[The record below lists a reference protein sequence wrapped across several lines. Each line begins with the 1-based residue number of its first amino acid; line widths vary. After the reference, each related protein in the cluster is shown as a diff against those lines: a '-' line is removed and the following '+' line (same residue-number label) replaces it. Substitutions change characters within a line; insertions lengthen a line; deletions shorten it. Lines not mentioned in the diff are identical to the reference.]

1 MRKTMLGL
9 VLAALMTAGLGS
21 AAWAEPAPVVQY
33 PASAVEAVAAGSD
46 YTYEELLACL
56 TGAGCT
62 EAEALAYAG
71 EPVEA
76 PEGAMVRYS
85 LLRVED
91 YDGTE
96 DLPVRC
102 LVLAALEY
110 APGEPVPRSI
120 LALRSPMALTGDG
133 SAFEGQVFAAL
144 YSGRNFTCI
153 VSGNSLPEEDT
164 LWTGTDWIG
173 IDGNGEGYAL
183 GGEPIPDSLVRAGEA
198 GKAASPP
205 SLRADLNIHSF
216 IHLQYTSTLEIFTN
230 FGLFLRD

>member
-21 AAWAEPAPVVQY
+21 AAWAEPAPAVQY

-62 EAEALAYAG
+62 KAEALAYAG

-76 PEGAMVRYS
+76 PEGAAVRYS

-96 DLPVRC
+96 DLPVQC
-102 LVLAALEY
+102 LVLAALVRGLPME
-110 APGEPVPRSI
+110 ELVLL
-120 LALRSPMALTGDG
+120 LA
-133 SAFEGQVFAAL
+133 
-144 YSGRNFTCI
+144 I
-153 VSGNSLPEEDT
+153 
-164 LWTGTDWIG
+164 
-173 IDGNGEGYAL
+173 
-183 GGEPIPDSLVRAGEA
+183 
-198 GKAASPP
+198 
-205 SLRADLNIHSF
+205 
-216 IHLQYTSTLEIFTN
+216 
-230 FGLFLRD
+230 LFLENLLPGRKGGGS